1 MIISTRKTG
10 ALAGQLLGPLLTAL
24 PACACVKGR
33 QGAKLTAESGALS
46 ITVRW
51 AIVPPGLPIP
61 RRAATISRPVFFAR
75 RLVHLLYLDESGH
88 PHDPNTNFFV
98 LAGFAVFERST
109 HWLESRIN
117 PVAAR
122 FNPQDPSAVEFH
134 GSPMHSAKENWA
146 GVAPADRVQAV
157 VDVLAVLG
165 NPQLKL
171 RVFASV
177 IEKSTVP
184 ADQILERAFEG
195 VAHQFDQ
202 YLADMWARRRDP
214 QRGLVVCDKAS
225 YEQKFQALS
234 SLFKH
239 QGHTLGRLRNF
250 AEVPLFLD
258 SKASRLIQMADLIAY
273 WIFRYY
279 QSKDNRGFS
288 LIEPSILRRA
298 NQRVGLVASI
308 TPETETALQ
317 AIQPHRYPF
326 PTPTSAAPIAAATT
340 SAPAV

>member
-10 ALAGQLLGPLLTAL
+10 ALAGQLLAPLMTAL

-33 QGAKLTAESGALS
+33 QDAKLRAESGALS
-46 ITVRW
+46 ISVRW

-146 GVAPADRVQAV
+146 GVAPATGCRPWLMCWPCWAT
-157 VDVLAVLG
+157 
-165 NPQLKL
+165 
-171 RVFASV
+171 RSSSSV
-177 IEKSTVP
+177 YSP
-184 ADQILERAFEG
+184 R
-195 VAHQFDQ
+195 
-202 YLADMWARRRDP
+202 
-214 QRGLVVCDKAS
+214 
-225 YEQKFQALS
+225 
-234 SLFKH
+234 
-239 QGHTLGRLRNF
+239 
-250 AEVPLFLD
+250 
-258 SKASRLIQMADLIAY
+258 
-273 WIFRYY
+273 
-279 QSKDNRGFS
+279 
-288 LIEPSILRRA
+288 
-298 NQRVGLVASI
+298 
-308 TPETETALQ
+308 
-317 AIQPHRYPF
+317 
-326 PTPTSAAPIAAATT
+326 
-340 SAPAV
+340 

>member
-1 MIISTRKTG
+1 MAYQI
-10 ALAGQLLGPLLTAL
+10 LAGRDFATRFRLRGGFAL
-24 PACACVKGR
+24 
-33 QGAKLTAESGALS
+33 
-46 ITVRW
+46 
-51 AIVPPGLPIP
+51 
-61 RRAATISRPVFFAR
+61 
-75 RLVHLLYLDESGH
+75 HLLYLDESGH
-88 PHDPNTNFFV
+88 THDPSTAFFV

-117 PVAAR
+117 PIAAR
-122 FNPQDPSAVEFH
+122 FSPHDPSAIEFH
-134 GSPMHSAKENWA
+134 GSPMYSAKDDWS
-146 GVAPADRVQAV
+146 GIAPADRVQAL
-157 VDVLAVLG
+157 VDVLSLLG

-177 IEKSTVP
+177 IEKSLVP
-184 ADQILERAFEG
+184 LDQILHQSFEA

-202 YLADMWARRRDP
+202 FLADMWVRRRDG

-239 QGHTLGRLRNF
+239 QGHKLGRLRNF

-279 QSKDNRGFS
+279 QSKDDRGFR
-288 LIEPSILRRA
+288 LIEPYILRHA
-298 NQRVGLVASI
+298 TQRVGLVTSVSPA
-308 TPETETALQ
+308 TEVALA
-317 AIQPHRYPF
+317 AIQPHKYPF
-326 PTPTSAAPIAAATT
+326 PSPSPM
-340 SAPAV
+340 

>member
-1 MIISTRKTG
+1 M
-10 ALAGQLLGPLLTAL
+10 
-24 PACACVKGR
+24 
-33 QGAKLTAESGALS
+33 
-46 ITVRW
+46 
-51 AIVPPGLPIP
+51 
-61 RRAATISRPVFFAR
+61 
-75 RLVHLLYLDESGH
+75 HLLYLDESGH
-88 PHDPNTNFFV
+88 PHDPSTQFFV

-117 PVAAR
+117 PIAAR
-122 FNPQDPSAVEFH
+122 FNPQEPSAVEFH
-134 GSPMHSAKENWA
+134 GSPMYSAKGDWA
-146 GVAPADRVQAV
+146 GVAPIGRVQAL
-157 VDVLAVLG
+157 VDVLSLLG
-165 NPQLKL
+165 NPQLQL

-177 IEKSTVP
+177 IEKSTMP
-184 ADQILERAFEG
+184 RDQILERSFEV

-225 YEQKFQALS
+225 YEQKLQALS

-239 QGHTLGRLRNF
+239 QGHALGRLRNF

-279 QSKDNRGFS
+279 QSKDARGFQ

-298 NQRVGLVASI
+298 NQRVGLVAAV
-308 TPETETALQ
+308 TQTTEQAL
-317 AIQPHRYPF
+317 AVIPPHKYPF
-326 PTPTSAAPIAAATT
+326 PGPTGVLASGAGAEGDFI
-340 SAPAV
+340 